1 MHATQLIIRLEW
13 RRWMTG
19 NGRKRRS
26 AQTRHMAEEGE
37 SEEETWEAT
46 PMLSTTQEID
56 AVGWRWEVG
65 RRGIANER
73 MWIQVSE
80 LSAQA
85 LFIVW
90 LPAVR
95 AVSLSVLCSL
105 VSPAA
110 RYPRSLIRT
119 PQHNTRRTRRWALCI
134 IHRSETRSAACVSL
148 ASHTQARGTHT
159 AK

>member
-1 MHATQLIIRLEW
+1 
-13 RRWMTG
+13 MTG
-19 NGRKRRS
+19 NGRKRRP
-26 AQTRHMAEEGE
+26 TRSRHTAGEGE
-37 SEEETWEAT
+37 SEEETREAT
-46 PMLSTTQEID
+46 PRLSTTQEID
-56 AVGWRWEVG
+56 AVGGGWWEVG

-73 MWIQVSE
+73 MRIQVSE

-95 AVSLSVLCSL
+95 AVSLSVLCSP

-148 ASHTQARGTHT
+148 APHTHT
-159 AK
+159 RHEAHIQQVM

>member
-1 MHATQLIIRLEW
+1 
-13 RRWMTG
+13 MTG
-19 NGRKRRS
+19 NGRKRRP
-26 AQTRHMAEEGE
+26 TRSRHTAGEGE
-37 SEEETWEAT
+37 SEEETREAT
-46 PMLSTTQEID
+46 PRLSTTQEID
-56 AVGWRWEVG
+56 AVGGGWWEVG

-73 MWIQVSE
+73 MRIQVSE

-95 AVSLSVLCSL
+95 AVSLSVLCSPVL
-105 VSPAA
+105 PAA

-148 ASHTQARGTHT
+148 APHTHTRGTRHT
-159 AK
+159 YSK